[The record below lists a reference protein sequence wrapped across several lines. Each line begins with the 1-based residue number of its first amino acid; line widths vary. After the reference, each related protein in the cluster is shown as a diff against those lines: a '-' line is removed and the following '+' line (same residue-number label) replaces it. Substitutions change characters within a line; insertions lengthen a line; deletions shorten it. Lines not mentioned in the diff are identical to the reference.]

1 MSVYHVF
8 RYWSP
13 TLGGD
18 AARVMLQREDGKG
31 GMLPGVWWK
40 VVAVDGAR
48 GFRESRDRA
57 LDEIEAAIAR
67 GAEPGEVS

>member
-13 TLGGD
+13 TLGCE
-18 AARVMLQREDGKG
+18 AAQVMLQREDGKG
-31 GMLPGVWWK
+31 GLRPGVWWK
-40 VVAVDGAR
+40 TVPVGGAKA
-48 GFRESRDRA
+48 FREERDRA

-67 GAEPGEVS
+67 GADPGEVA